1 MPGARSGGSGGDGSN
16 SGGYSGD
23 ASGAVTVW
31 EVVSLLGKLLG
42 TVAALK
48 VILYLLRVCLAM
60 AWKSGGASHSELI
73 HNLRSKCHLCA
84 LWGSWGRLGLDRVL
98 LGSSGTFWLR
108 RRVASVV
115 PNGVRLQSPPS
126 GPVTRR
132 RRGLEREKKSQG
144 PLLVGAGAVVSL
156 QALREGVRRGEEDE
170 SIAIADA
177 GRNFSGGSPVESSV
191 GGGERESGDAVPE
204 RLVFQEPLQVLDQQ
218 GVVSVLIIQA
228 VGGESYNCAV
238 TKTCSKSYQV
248 AVIWAIAAASHRS
261 TSSVC
266 AAQLV
271 TVTVSREDP
280 GELLNPEG
288 TCYHRSVKIASE
300 AERSSYSFKTVSI
313 QYKYMLCVRDLVLY
327 EYPLHC
333 PAKLGG
339 SPKHAYALELLFDQ
353 LHEGAKALDVGS
365 GSGILTACFAR
376 IVEKVVGCSGKVI
389 GIDHIKELVDDSINN
404 VRKDDPTLLSS
415 GRVQLVV
422 GDGRMGYA
430 EEAPY
435 DAIHVGAAAPVVPQ
449 AECPYSNTA
458 GILALPSLLML
469 IDQLKPG
476 GRLILPVGPAGGNQM
491 LEQYD
496 KLQDGSVK
504 MKPLMGVIYVPLT
517 DKEKQWSRWK

>member
-1 MPGARSGGSGGDGSN
+1 MPGARSGGTGGDSSQ

-48 VILYLLRVCLAM
+48 VVLYLLRVCLAM

-73 HNLRSKCHLCA
+73 HNLRS
-84 LWGSWGRLGLDRVL
+84 
-98 LGSSGTFWLR
+98 F
-108 RRVASVV
+108 
-115 PNGVRLQSPPS
+115 
-126 GPVTRR
+126 
-132 RRGLEREKKSQG
+132 
-144 PLLVGAGAVVSL
+144 
-156 QALREGVRRGEEDE
+156 QATI
-170 SIAIADA
+170 SA
-177 GRNFSGGSPVESSV
+177 P
-191 GGGERESGDAVPE
+191 
-204 RLVFQEPLQVLDQQ
+204 
-218 GVVSVLIIQA
+218 
-228 VGGESYNCAV
+228 
-238 TKTCSKSYQV
+238 
-248 AVIWAIAAASHRS
+248 H
-261 TSSVC
+261 
-266 AAQLV
+266 
-271 TVTVSREDP
+271 
-280 GELLNPEG
+280 
-288 TCYHRSVKIASE
+288 
-300 AERSSYSFKTVSI
+300 
-313 QYKYMLCVRDLVLY
+313 M
-327 EYPLHC
+327 
-333 PAKLGG
+333 
-339 SPKHAYALELLFDQ
+339 HAYALELLFDQ

-376 IVEKVVGCSGKVI
+376 MVGSTGKVI

-404 VRKDDPTLLSS
+404 VRKDDPMLLSS

-449 AECPYSNTA
+449 A
-458 GILALPSLLML
+458 L

-517 DKEKQWSRWK
+517 DKEKQWARWK

>member
-1 MPGARSGGSGGDGSN
+1 MPGARSGGSSGDGSN
-16 SGGYSGD
+16 SGGSSED

-73 HNLRSKCHLCA
+73 HNLRKNGIIKTDKVFEVMLATDRSHYAKCNPYMD
-84 LWGSWGRLGLDRVL
+84 S
-98 LGSSGTFWLR
+98 
-108 RRVASVV
+108 
-115 PNGVRLQSPPS
+115 PQSI
-126 GPVTRR
+126 
-132 RRGLEREKKSQG
+132 GLEVPQ
-144 PLLVGAGAVVSL
+144 
-156 QALREGVRRGEEDE
+156 D
-170 SIAIADA
+170 
-177 GRNFSGGSPVESSV
+177 SV
-191 GGGERESGDAVPE
+191 GQLPCCLLLKHCDS
-204 RLVFQEPLQVLDQQ
+204 QQ
-218 GVVSVLIIQA
+218 
-228 VGGESYNCAV
+228 
-238 TKTCSKSYQV
+238 
-248 AVIWAIAAASHRS
+248 
-261 TSSVC
+261 
-266 AAQLV
+266 
-271 TVTVSREDP
+271 EDP

-300 AERSSYSFKTVSI
+300 TEAGFQATISAPH
-313 QYKYMLCVRDLVLY
+313 M
-327 EYPLHC
+327 
-333 PAKLGG
+333 
-339 SPKHAYALELLFDQ
+339 HAYALELLFDQ

-376 IVEKVVGCSGKVI
+376 MVGCNGKVI

-422 GDGRMGYA
+422 GDGRMGYP

-449 AECPYSNTA
+449 A
-458 GILALPSLLML
+458 L